1 MSVDYLLTYPMIDHS
16 GKVVGK
22 VASYYR
28 VLEVS
33 SSGQLFTGSWV
44 ATPHTM
50 QRLADGNIH
59 GLITSNFLA
68 LMSALEGFK
77 ANG

>member
-1 MSVDYLLTYPMIDHS
+1 MVFAMSVDYLLTYPMIDHS

-44 ATPHTM
+44 AT
-50 QRLADGNIH
+50 L
-59 GLITSNFLA
+59 
-68 LMSALEGFK
+68 
-77 ANG
+77 